1 MSATRSNGDK
11 EILDAEGKPLF
22 HGRLRRRKGADNGFR
37 IYEDEQGQKYWL
49 NEGVRD
55 YVLPYVTVGRR
66 KENGRF
72 ETTYDSRRD
81 PPLLAK
87 E

>member
-1 MSATRSNGDK
+1 MAKSEYE
-11 EILDAEGKPLF
+11 EIVDAEGKPLF
-22 HGRLRRRKGADNGFR
+22 HGRLRRRKGADSGFK
-37 IYEDEQGQKYWL
+37 IYEDDSGKKYWL
-49 NEGVRD
+49 NDGERD
-55 YVLPYVTVGRR
+55 YVLPFVTVSRR

-72 ETTYDSRRD
+72 ETVYDSRCV